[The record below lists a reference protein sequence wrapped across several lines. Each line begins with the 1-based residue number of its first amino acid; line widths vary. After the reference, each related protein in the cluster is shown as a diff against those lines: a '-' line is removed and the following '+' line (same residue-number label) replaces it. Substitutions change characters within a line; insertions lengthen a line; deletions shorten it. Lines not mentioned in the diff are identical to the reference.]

1 MGKVKEAYDVHK
13 VQGDDQVPG
22 PARDT
27 FETMKRLRA
36 TLRIDVDEGELAQVV
51 ERHLWEN
58 IPEGK
63 KGEGKLRRKA
73 KPGGWREDLTPEQA
87 EVVERITSPLLE
99 ELYYEV
105 RSENPSKTLPL
116 GRR

>member
-1 MGKVKEAYDVHK
+1 MSTKYKVMIKYQDLRA
-13 VQGDDQVPG
+13 
-22 PARDT
+22 DT

-63 KGEGKLRRKA
+63 KGEGQSRRKA
-73 KPGGWREDLTPEQA
+73 KPGG
-87 EVVERITSPLLE
+87 
-99 ELYYEV
+99 
-105 RSENPSKTLPL
+105 
-116 GRR
+116 